1 MKKKVEKTI
10 KTDNGT
16 LLVYEDGS
24 MEEIQ
29 DMDLSLNSEAKAKSD
44 ENLELMKKY
53 KKMKKS
59 EI

>member
-1 MKKKVEKTI
+1 MS
-10 KTDNGT
+10 TDNAT
-16 LLVYEDGS
+16 LLVYDDGS

-29 DMDLSLNSEAKAKSD
+29 GMDMSLNEEAKAKSD
-44 ENLELMKKY
+44 EQLEHMKKY

>member
-1 MKKKVEKTI
+1 MKKKVVKTMS
-10 KTDNGT
+10 TDNGT
-16 LLVYEDGS
+16 LLVYDDGS

-29 DMDLSLNSEAKAKSD
+29 GMDMSLNEEAKAKSD
-44 ENLELMKKY
+44 EQLELMKKY